1 MVAQESS
8 DEIILRNL
16 LFYICSDD
24 KELLSSE
31 EIDSTVAH
39 PSL

>member
-1 MVAQESS
+1 MVVSCEVGVVSS
-8 DEIILRNL
+8 DETIIDGG
-16 LFYICSDD
+16 DD